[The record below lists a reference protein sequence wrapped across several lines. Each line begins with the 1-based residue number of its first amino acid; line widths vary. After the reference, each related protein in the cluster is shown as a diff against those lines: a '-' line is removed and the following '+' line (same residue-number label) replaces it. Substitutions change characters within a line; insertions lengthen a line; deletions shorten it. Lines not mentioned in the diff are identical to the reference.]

1 MSPRRSIAALAAI
14 VSLALV
20 AAPSVSPALAQ
31 QSESAIPA
39 IPGKVAVFNGLN
51 KVTARISRI
60 VAPVDQPVEFGSLV
74 ITVRYCESAPP
85 EEAPEARVFVEVDQ
99 TTATAPTE
107 RVFDGWMFASSP
119 GINALDHAI
128 YDIWPV
134 SCSDQLP
141 KPEAEETTAAKG

>member
-1 MSPRRSIAALAAI
+1 MSPRRAIAALAAV
-14 VSLALV
+14 VSLALA
-20 AAPSVSPALAQ
+20 AAPLVSPALAQ
-31 QSESAIPA
+31 QSGIPA

-74 ITVRYCESAPP
+74 ITARYCESAPP

-134 SCSDQLP
+134 SCSDQPP